1 MSYKYFP
8 SMSYKYSPN
17 DVLTLKGAAAQQTT
31 HPGNLI
37 YYQLCEER
45 FAEYESSSQQQRR
58 EICHEIATSIVKKRG
73 GVFRK
78 YNGSK
83 MDEKAAITKTKDR
96 MRQIQKPKIVP
107 PENVGEHDVVFKV
120 GAANHL
126 FPGNAKWRALLD
138 KYVQRYW
145 PELFPTS
152 ECNGSTPTATNLAD
166 ADADANAD
174 ESAATQHPPNGR
186 KKKPDYQVQLAHELI
201 DIIKERGGKFR
212 NATLT
217 VVTER
222 DAVVRK
228 IHDRF
233 KDLKKYIKAGK
244 YQSATSSRSGGN
256 AETNADFY
264 VLKRTGCTSAKVTV
278 PHGQEQHIHIM
289 KANKM
294 RKKKEK
300 QDNDDSDDNDSFDSK
315 MLTDGKDSNDDSDN
329 IHYDSNDEYY
339 YEEERRKAN
348 KLGQDEARHER
359 LKRRAEAAT
368 ASPAKNNNS
377 QPLPKRRRRRE
388 SNKIKEKLIL
398 RLPPVPPDHEIS
410 DYERLRFEKMKR
422 NHERLAKLGL
432 LGGFTEK

>member
-152 ECNGSTPTATNLAD
+152 ECNGSTPTATNL
-166 ADADANAD
+166 
-174 ESAATQHPPNGR
+174 
-186 KKKPDYQVQLAHELI
+186 L
-201 DIIKERGGKFR
+201 
-212 NATLT
+212 TLT
-217 VVTER
+217 LTLMLMNQLLPSTLLMEEKR
-222 DAVVRK
+222 NQT
-228 IHDRF
+228 
-233 KDLKKYIKAGK
+233 IKFNLPM
-244 YQSATSSRSGGN
+244 SSLISSKSVEENFEMQLSPSLQNEMRS
-256 AETNADFY
+256 
-264 VLKRTGCTSAKVTV
+264 
-278 PHGQEQHIHIM
+278 
-289 KANKM
+289 
-294 RKKKEK
+294 
-300 QDNDDSDDNDSFDSK
+300 
-315 MLTDGKDSNDDSDN
+315 
-329 IHYDSNDEYY
+329 
-339 YEEERRKAN
+339 
-348 KLGQDEARHER
+348 
-359 LKRRAEAAT
+359 
-368 ASPAKNNNS
+368 
-377 QPLPKRRRRRE
+377 
-388 SNKIKEKLIL
+388 
-398 RLPPVPPDHEIS
+398 
-410 DYERLRFEKMKR
+410 FEKYMIDSR
-422 NHERLAKLGL
+422 I
-432 LGGFTEK
+432 